1 MVRFVLLIFLVF
13 TGEGVGD
20 LPVSTLNLS
29 KVYVVEKPH
38 HFLYVYNYIRQ
49 NIEGNYSNHPNDRG
63 RETYA
68 GISRRLHPDWF
79 GWQYV
84 DEAKPLVRHDS
95 VPAAEIW
102 ALDFYLDIWVKGGF
116 EIIENRE
123 VALSLFDFTI
133 HSSPRTV
140 ELKVNR
146 VLSIYGCDPIKVEGE
161 WVPDSIN
168 TLPATEFILRLKIE
182 RLKLFNYLVRKDPSQ
197 IVFLRG
203 WYRRIEQI

>member
-1 MVRFVLLIFLVF
+1 MVRFLLLIFLVF

-20 LPVSTLNLS
+20 LPVYTINLS

-38 HFLYVYNYIRQ
+38 HFSRVYEQIRQ
-49 NIEGNYSNHPNDRG
+49 NEGNYVNHPQDRG

-68 GISRRLHPDWF
+68 GISRRMFPQWQ
-79 GWQYV
+79 GWYEI
-84 DEAKPLVRHDS
+84 DEAKPLQRFDS
-95 VPAAEIW
+95 VASAEYYVKDW
-102 ALDFYLDIWVKGGF
+102 YLSKWVDGGF
-116 EIIENRE
+116 EKIEDFD
-123 VALSLFDFTI
+123 VALNLFDFSI

-146 VLSIYGCDPIKVEGE
+146 VLAIYGCDPIKVEGE

-203 WYRRIEQI
+203 WYKRIEQI